1 MTRSPA
7 STGSTPGDPTPAGS
21 LSTGPAPAGSAS
33 AIPGHAGSRTGTPAR
48 SARTRDAAHFAR
60 LYAASSDPWGFRTSG
75 YERDKYA
82 ETLAA
87 LPAHRFRSALEV
99 GCSIGELT
107 RRLAP
112 RCDRLLGLDLSD
124 AALREAAAACAGLAG
139 VAFRQATVPADWP
152 DGPFDLVVLSEVL
165 YFLVPDD
172 LAVLARRCLDS
183 LDPGGIVLLVDWTG
197 PTDDPLSGDDAA
209 DLFIAHAAPSLR
221 PVRQD
226 RRPGYRLDLLGG

>member
-1 MTRSPA
+1 MTRSPMPA
-7 STGSTPGDPTPAGS
+7 SPTPAGPDTS
-21 LSTGPAPAGSAS
+21 PAG
-33 AIPGHAGSRTGTPAR
+33 TGAPAR

-60 LYAASSDPWGFRTSG
+60 LYAASPDPWGFRTSG

-87 LPAHRFRSALEV
+87 LPDRRFRSALEV

-112 RCDRLLGLDLSD
+112 LCDRLLGLDLSD
-124 AALREAAAACAGLAG
+124 AALREAAATCGELAG
-139 VAFRQATVPADWP
+139 VAFRQATVPSEWP

-183 LDPGGIVLLVDWTG
+183 LDPGGVVLLVNWTG

-209 DLFIAHAAPSLR
+209 EMFVAHAAPRLR
-221 PVRQD
+221 RVRQD
-226 RRPGYRLDLLGG
+226 RHPGYRLDLLGAESRD

>member
-1 MTRSPA
+1 MTRSPVP
-7 STGSTPGDPTPAGS
+7 GSSAPGSPVPGS
-21 LSTGPAPAGSAS
+21 PAPAGPDTSA
-33 AIPGHAGSRTGTPAR
+33 AGTGAPAR

-60 LYAASSDPWGFRTSG
+60 LYAASPDPWGFRTSG

-87 LPAHRFRSALEV
+87 LPDRRFRSALEV

-112 RCDRLLGLDLSD
+112 RCDRLLGLDLSGD
-124 AALREAAAACAGLAG
+124 ALREAAATCAGLAG
-139 VAFRQATVPADWP
+139 VAFRQATVPAEWP

-183 LDPGGIVLLVDWTG
+183 LDPGGVVLLVNWTE

-209 DLFIAHAAPSLR
+209 ELFIARAAPRLR